1 MPNLKA
7 NKNPATTAV
16 KLMSAANVR
25 KSIDTNTRMI
35 AVGLVGLHAD
45 MVQCMLHAEKHG
57 DITLAQYLMQQVR
70 DNCKGVVVAGIA
82 QWFAKFSPIKL
93 TSQDGV
99 VNAELLK
106 EGDKGYKPFNSAEAE
121 TTPAM
126 ESREVTD
133 RANRPIV
140 KPTISYFKGR
150 IAGFAKQVDN
160 YNEKASDN
168 EKLSADDAA
177 LIKTWLNAVTEF
189 GNKVSVLN
197 EDGKPVARVPAAVA
211 AAQKPRRG
219 RPPADGLRSQSRTG
233 TNG

>member
-7 NKNPATTAV
+7 NKNPATTTV
-16 KLMSAANVR
+16 KLMSASNVR
-25 KSIDTNTRMI
+25 KSIDANTRMI

-93 TSQDGV
+93 TSKDGV
-99 VNAELLK
+99 VQAELLK
-106 EGDKGYKPFNSAEAE
+106 EGDKGFKPFNSGEAE

-160 YNEKASDN
+160 YNEKAADN
-168 EKLSADDAA
+168 EKFSNDEAA
-177 LIKTWLNAVTEF
+177 VIKTWLNSITEF

-197 EDGKPVARVPAAVA
+197 EDGKMVAKVPAAVT

-219 RPPADGLRSQSRTG
+219 RPPSDLRSQSRTG
-233 TNG
+233 TQG